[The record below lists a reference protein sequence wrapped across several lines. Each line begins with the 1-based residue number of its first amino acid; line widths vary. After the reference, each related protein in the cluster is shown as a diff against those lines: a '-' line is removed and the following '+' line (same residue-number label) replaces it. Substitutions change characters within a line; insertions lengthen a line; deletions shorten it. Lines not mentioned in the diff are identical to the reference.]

1 MRASR
6 ILAQRPER
14 ALVALAEL
22 CEDRKDEELVSAPP
36 YHSRPPTLPPQTPY
50 TVGGQT
56 IRPKMAER
64 FSPPAQFFEPGQC
77 PVVQQPVAIR
87 PPPEHMAPK
96 RGKWTSPPPPEA
108 PSADHTL
115 FESQLGMSLQLAT
128 SSTEAREKD
137 TASETSEVSTDE
149 GSEAPDDDIK
159 SVKSY
164 TEGSSSSHA
173 GPLRRPSWH
182 THETVRP
189 SSIFA
194 NVPSVSSSP
203 TSARGRYTRPTE
215 KVDPP
220 TNTVYRSPSDFG
232 FPSFQPQ
239 INEHVRRSSS
249 GPPPRS
255 FKHHS
260 FQSNASGLALVTP
273 LPPSPASTSAPSPI
287 VDTRFSF
294 PSIDPANVY
303 YQASPTTRA
312 PRHTQSSTAYP
323 HSLSSPSPSGLAPG
337 SQHPRSSV
345 LMDHYQF
352 THSPQS
358 QTPVQMQFH
367 ASQHSLSK
375 NTNMHT
381 QSPSGGD
388 KNNNGTIKA
397 PVPRDILPSNLSTLN
412 FRSVGN
418 TPRTLSFGSPDT
430 PTPATYHKHNQRSRE
445 EESRNS
451 ETHSRPL
458 RSHLYSSSVVTKE
471 TTDSPAP
478 PSVENPGDLSVP
490 REAAISNTNSPR
502 IPYDEKDRGVS
513 ILREGNDDPSHP
525 LSRNSVFPAVSNSSP
540 NITSARTPSPT
551 VTAPS
556 APVSLTLH
564 PDALIKFTSKS
575 SQSSRASASSSS
587 SSTRSSSGGYSTS
600 ISRSPSPQSPSP
612 PPTALPIQ
620 AGGKTDKDV
629 KEDAQDIE
637 RPLEDLGVFG
647 LKASDSVSTIRPD
660 DEGVSKNRGN
670 GYAKIG
676 KAKKVKDQQSH
687 P

>member
-6 ILAQRPER
+6 ILSQRPER

-50 TVGGQT
+50 TVGSQT

-64 FSPPAQFFEPGQC
+64 FSPPAQFFEPGQH

-108 PSADHTL
+108 PPADHTL
-115 FESQLGMSLQLAT
+115 FENQLGMSLQLAT

-137 TASETSEVSTDE
+137 TASETSEVLTDD

-164 TEGSSSSHA
+164 TEGSSSSNT

-182 THETVRP
+182 THETARP
-189 SSIFA
+189 PSLFA
-194 NVPSVSSSP
+194 NVTSVPSSPSVG
-203 TSARGRYTRPTE
+203 ARGRYIRPTE
-215 KVDPP
+215 KVEP
-220 TNTVYRSPSDFG
+220 TANTVYRSPSDFG
-232 FPSFQPQ
+232 IPSFQPQ

-260 FQSNASGLALVTP
+260 FQSNTSGLALVTP
-273 LPPSPASTSAPSPI
+273 LPPSPASSSPI

-303 YQASPTTRA
+303 YQASPTSSSPRA
-312 PRHTQSSTAYP
+312 PRHTQNPTAYP
-323 HSLSSPSPSGLAPG
+323 HSLSSSSPSGLASG
-337 SQHPRSSV
+337 SQHPRSSS

-367 ASQHSLSK
+367 ASQHSLSQ
-375 NTNMHT
+375 NTNMNT
-381 QSPSGGD
+381 KSPSGRD
-388 KNNNGTIKA
+388 SDNFGTIKA

-430 PTPATYHKHNQRSRE
+430 PTPATYHKHNQQRSRE

-458 RSHLYSSSVVTKE
+458 RLHLHSSPVVTKE
-471 TTDSPAP
+471 ATESPAP
-478 PSVENPGDLSVP
+478 PLADNCGDLSAP
-490 REAAISNTNSPR
+490 REGAISNTNSPR
-502 IPYDEKDRGVS
+502 IPHGEKDQGVS
-513 ILREGNDDPSHP
+513 IPREGNDDLSHP
-525 LSRNSVFPAVSNSSP
+525 LSRNAVPPAVSNSSP
-540 NITSARTPSPT
+540 NITSGRTPSPT

-556 APVSLTLH
+556 APVSLIL
-564 PDALIKFTSKS
+564 PDASIKFTSTS
-575 SQSSRASASSSS
+575 SQSSGASASSSS
-587 SSTRSSSGGYSTS
+587 SSTRSSSRGYSTG
-600 ISRSPSPQSPSP
+600 ISRSPSQSPSP
-612 PPTALPIQ
+612 PPIQ
-620 AGGKTDKDV
+620 AEDKTDEDVEGNAKDV
-629 KEDAQDIE
+629 E
-637 RPLEDLGVFG
+637 RSLEDRGVFVI
-647 LKASDSVSTIRPD
+647 KASDSVSTIRP
-660 DEGVSKNRGN
+660 EGEGVNVSKNRGN